1 MSVRVLTIGLLVLT
15 GSGSVF
21 GQEAREKKQAERR
34 KQNAAARAAQ
44 QKQTLTSKSGDPSRR
59 VALDKS
65 QQTAAIAFAK
75 ANHSELVPLLNSL
88 RKTRAADYKRELRQL
103 HAAST
108 RLSKMKERVP
118 KERYEQELNVWKLDS
133 RIRLQLAK
141 WAVSKDDKL
150 AADIRKSLAERQAIR
165 KSQYEQELAR
175 LHERKAKV
183 ESMLNG
189 LTSERLDQEWERLS
203 KQVTRRR
210 KQPARK
216 KADAKSAKAVKEKP
230 KTKKK
235 GGK

>member
-1 MSVRVLTIGLLVLT
+1 MSVRLLTIGLLVLT
-15 GSGSVF
+15 ASGSVF
-21 GQEAREKKQAERR
+21 AQEAREKKQTERR
-34 KQNAAARAAQ
+34 RQTASERAAQ
-44 QKQTLTSKSGDPSRR
+44 QKRTLTSKSGDVSRR
-59 VALDKS
+59 VGLSKS
-65 QQTAAIAFAK
+65 QQTTALAFAK

-88 RKTRAADYKRELRQL
+88 KKTREADYKRELRQL

-108 RLSKMKERVP
+108 RLSKMKERLP

-175 LHERKAKV
+175 LNERKAKV

-189 LTSERLDQEWERLS
+189 LTNEKLGQEWERLS

-216 KADAKSAKAVKEKP
+216 KADAKPAKPAKEKP

-235 GGK
+235 HGK